1 LRKKEIEE
9 SKFLGGDMEHTHLV
23 KGLDYALLNKIRS
36 ELEREKRQETE
47 EKGEVPAKE
56 DTSHKP
62 TFRTPLAQSVH
73 HLLFEQNEFMIKH
86 RLELGRENGK
96 IRSVDR
102 FLRGRTTF
110 VFDMTDLSA
119 ELPTT
124 LLRSKEDCA
133 KVEERIMT
141 GINEDV
147 LKRVSKL
154 MAQLKPRKK
163 SEKKSKKAK
172 EKKEGPQGGHS
183 MEAEQSLKKDV
194 GPDLSDLMSL
204 GFLKPENKEASTQ
217 KPTNEDLIFPDA
229 GDYVCLP
236 SALQLEEAREKKLAA
251 LETRKRADA
260 EEQLDAEE
268 RELLKE
274 LTRNQTEQASNR
286 EPNSL
291 HEREK
296 TFKEE
301 HSQKSNYF
309 DNVKDYGEEEEE
321 ETYVP
326 KIKIKGLPAG
336 AKRPT
341 DEGDDTNEVEMEIEN
356 EERRKESSGPAPQ
369 APEHAA
375 VPPGP
380 LEDSAV
386 GPQLPYSE
394 STAYPSTSVYPE
406 SAYYP
411 QPYGGQEAWAYP
423 DTDFQYETTEKTKKP
438 ASDMAMVATKQL
450 SEQEMKDRGLAT
462 VFRRD
467 DNVLKRKTTDKRE
480 MDPSFVSENYTECYP
495 GTYESTFSTAVVEE
509 GDSDEDDLSKMDMG
523 TRARK
528 RIKPWHFE
536 SDAAW
541 NKFNDTMEATPKAAF
556 QFGVKMSGGRKKDL
570 KKDPKKSKEAK
581 LNRELQQINNIL
593 RKKKTADT

>member
-1 LRKKEIEE
+1 
-9 SKFLGGDMEHTHLV
+9 
-23 KGLDYALLNKIRS
+23 
-36 ELEREKRQETE
+36 
-47 EKGEVPAKE
+47 
-56 DTSHKP
+56 
-62 TFRTPLAQSVH
+62 
-73 HLLFEQNEFMIKH
+73 
-86 RLELGRENGK
+86 
-96 IRSVDR
+96 VDR

-217 KPTNEDLIFPDA
+217 KPTNEDLYFSVQPWWFVAMLMIGLCNRIFPDA

-411 QPYGGQEAWAYP
+411 QPYGR
-423 DTDFQYETTEKTKKP
+423 
-438 ASDMAMVATKQL
+438 KQPR
-450 SEQEMKDRGLAT
+450 Q
-462 VFRRD
+462 
-467 DNVLKRKTTDKRE
+467 LKLYYQHL
-480 MDPSFVSENYTECYP
+480 PY
-495 GTYESTFSTAVVEE
+495 FSLV
-509 GDSDEDDLSKMDMG
+509 
-523 TRARK
+523 
-528 RIKPWHFE
+528 
-536 SDAAW
+536 
-541 NKFNDTMEATPKAAF
+541 
-556 QFGVKMSGGRKKDL
+556 
-570 KKDPKKSKEAK
+570 KEAK
-581 LNRELQQINNIL
+581 RLGRIQTLIFNMKLQKKPKNRHQTWRWWLPNSFPN
-593 RKKKTADT
+593 RK